1 MRLSRDESA
10 AMGVSGFAS
19 VMTSSEPTLTSSPP
33 SFTRSSCFSSPVT
46 RMKEPCES
54 AEIASVVA
62 SASAAPTLTPSGSS
76 SRVAGFTSC
85 TAPDSSRRMTNCTF
99 F

>member
-1 MRLSRDESA
+1 MRLSRLESA
-10 AMGVSGFAS
+10 AIGVSSAS
-19 VMTSSEPTLTSSPP
+19 ETTSSEPIFTSRPP

-46 RMKEPCES
+46 LMNVPCVS
-54 AEIASVVA
+54 AEIASVRARRADA
-62 SASAAPTLTPSGSS
+62 SASAPSSS